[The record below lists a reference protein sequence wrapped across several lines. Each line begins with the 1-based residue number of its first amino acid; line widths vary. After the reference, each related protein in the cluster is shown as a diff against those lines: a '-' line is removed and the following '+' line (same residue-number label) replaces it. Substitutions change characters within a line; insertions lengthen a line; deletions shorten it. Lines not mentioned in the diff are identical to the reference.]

1 MNDAPSES
9 SWQQWLMDVA
19 KVGLQAKWD
28 SEYLEAFKSANQ
40 VPAQPVGATPAFMNA
55 MPAAVQGASPIVLV
69 GLAAGAGLLAWFALK
84 G

>member
-1 MNDAPSES
+1 MTEAPSEAT
-9 SWQQWLMDVA
+9 WQQWLLDVA

-40 VPAQPVGATPAFMNA
+40 VPAQPTGSTPAFMNA
-55 MPAAVQGASPIVLV
+55 MPAAVAGASPLVLV
-69 GLAAGAGLLAWFALK
+69 GLVAGAGLLAWFALK